1 MEKGFTIRTFLI
13 ILGVIILMVVIALFV
28 RRDKKVEIPEQ
39 EIPEQE
45 IQEEIFEET
54 REENQPVD
62 LPQDNELVAKAKNDL
77 SKRINIEY
85 NEISLVE
92 IRETVFSDHTLGTSR
107 PGEVVP
113 QTPTP
118 GHVIVL
124 GYQGRDYRYHANNI
138 NLYFIE

>member
-39 EIPEQE
+39 EVSEE
-45 IQEEIFEET
+45 IQEEVVEET
-54 REENQPVD
+54 REEDQPVD
-62 LPQDNELVAKAKNDL
+62 IPQDNELVAKAKNDL

-92 IRETVFSDHTLGTSR
+92 IKETVFSDHTLGTSR
-107 PGEVVP
+107 PGEIVP

-118 GHVIVL
+118 GYVIVL
-124 GYQGRDYRYHANNI
+124 NSQGNDYRYHADNV
-138 NLYFIE
+138 NLHFIE